1 MPDILGANMGEYMTK
16 QLAAKR
22 LVLGFDA
29 GCMTCS
35 RIAEDAAAASG
46 GKLEVMNLSS
56 PEMVKWRTEA
66 LGATPPWKPTL
77 VELAGTVTT
86 VRTGPAIGFA
96 LIRNL
101 GTAGSWGVLKSI
113 GKLRQESGE
122 ANRGPEFGPSRSAFL
137 RGLTG
142 AALGVSILAG
152 SGNAAMAAGNPK
164 KMRNNHWFDAVES
177 VAKEELS
184 PEAAMAAW
192 RKAAAT
198 DNFAKLAALPTMRA
212 GLTLP
217 APESVRGVTCETELD
232 NGPTVRGAMHTLKNG
247 GTMTALALIDED
259 RMTVTYEVATKSG
272 TIRRLTKVHQ
282 VTGELTSQLMAEAD
296 DGVATDISALRA
308 STDGGLTP
316 MANGCPD
323 CMSPRCDDMDWGCAA
338 ACCGACRFANFFVMM
353 SCLAVFCPGCTVGT
367 CCRRYSCQPIA
378 RCGPY

>member
-1 MPDILGANMGEYMTK
+1 MPDILEREYGGIHDETVSRKTTDTRLRCRVHDVQQDRRRCRCGQWREAGSHESELRGNGQVENSVAWCDTALEANPGRADRHGHRCPHRTRYRVRLDPK
-16 QLAAKR
+16 PRHDRQLGRPEVHWQAPPGKR
-22 LVLGFDA
+22 
-29 GCMTCS
+29 
-35 RIAEDAAAASG
+35 G
-46 GKLEVMNLSS
+46 GKPRTRSS
-56 PEMVKWRTEA
+56 DPVEA
-66 LGATPPWKPTL
+66 PSFEGSQGQPW
-77 VELAGTVTT
+77 V
-86 VRTGPAIGFA
+86 
-96 LIRNL
+96 
-101 GTAGSWGVLKSI
+101 
-113 GKLRQESGE
+113 
-122 ANRGPEFGPSRSAFL
+122 SRSWPVRVMPQWVPRTPRRAQQPL
-137 RGLTG
+137 VRCRGKRREGRTISR
-142 AALGVSILAG
+142 AAV
-152 SGNAAMAAGNPK
+152 
-164 KMRNNHWFDAVES
+164 
-177 VAKEELS
+177 
-184 PEAAMAAW
+184 AAW
-192 RKAAAT
+192 RKAVAT

-308 STDGGLTP
+308 SNDDGLTP

-353 SCLAVFCPGCTVGT
+353 GCLAVFCPGCTVRT